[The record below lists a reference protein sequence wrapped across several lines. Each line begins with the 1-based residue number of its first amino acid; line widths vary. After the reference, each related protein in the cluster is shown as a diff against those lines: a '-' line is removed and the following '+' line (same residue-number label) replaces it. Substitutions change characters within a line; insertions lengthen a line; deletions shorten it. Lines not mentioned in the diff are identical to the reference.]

1 MVATPSPLPVRRVQ
15 RILGGGTC
23 FGLMVAATTYTYA
36 LVMPELRT
44 SLHGGAVALVERVA
58 NPSGLVAFATLCL
71 VLGLDEGRVMQVA
84 RRPLPSWSACEV
96 CHIRRPPG
104 SHHCRTCDVCTRDFD
119 HHCGALGTCIASGNR
134 KIFIL
139 LLAASAVANLVI
151 GGVSGLAAWQWLARR
166 APAGTFPLASAL
178 SWQFVATFFP
188 GLVRGGRNRRRDP
201 FGGDVIDAPPPNG
214 AR

>member
-1 MVATPSPLPVRRVQ
+1 
-15 RILGGGTC
+15 
-23 FGLMVAATTYTYA
+23 
-36 LVMPELRT
+36 
-44 SLHGGAVALVERVA
+44 
-58 NPSGLVAFATLCL
+58 
-71 VLGLDEGRVMQVA
+71 MQVA

-96 CHIRRPPG
+96 CHIHRPPG

-151 GGVSGLAAWQWLARR
+151 GGVSGLAAWQWVTRR
-166 APAGTFPLASAL
+166 APAGTFPLGPAL

-188 GLVRGGRNRRRDP
+188 GLVIFPAVGLCMLGFCGIQLLCLAQGRAMHT
-201 FGGDVIDAPPPNG
+201 VVAAPGKRP
-214 AR
+214 AE

>member
-1 MVATPSPLPVRRVQ
+1 
-15 RILGGGTC
+15 
-23 FGLMVAATTYTYA
+23 
-36 LVMPELRT
+36 
-44 SLHGGAVALVERVA
+44 
-58 NPSGLVAFATLCL
+58 
-71 VLGLDEGRVMQVA
+71 MQVA

-151 GGVSGLAAWQWLARR
+151 GGVSGLAAWRILHRGSASTAAAILTSHCWRRQWVTRR
-166 APAGTFPLASAL
+166 APAGTFPLGPAL

-188 GLVRGGRNRRRDP
+188 GLVRSSQNRRRDP
-201 FGGDVIDAPPPNG
+201 FWG
-214 AR
+214 